1 MKLKVNLK
9 NTFIKHKFPL
19 ATFFISF
26 IIMLIGFAVIEI
38 SPFGKNQIMI
48 VDSWHQY
55 YPFLQELHDKL
66 RHGESIF
73 YSWRVGMGS
82 NFYLIMAYYA
92 FSPLYL
98 LSILF
103 PAKYLREFLM
113 LVTVLKI
120 ALAGSFF
127 TVYLKHTFKR
137 EDYTIVGFGLLYAFC
152 GYAMGYYWNVMWLD
166 AVALLPLIILGLGR
180 IIDGKGFTLYTIT
193 LALALISN
201 FYIGFFVCEF
211 ILIYYL
217 VAYLS
222 KTKGFSIK
230 HFISRTVD
238 VALFS
243 ALAIGIAAVVLLPT
257 YKGLLLSHAVNTTFP
272 EQFTTYFSS
281 FEILNNL
288 LPGTEPSTKSGLP
301 NIYSG
306 FIGIYFLVVFFVSSK
321 INIKDK
327 IASFLL
333 SAFLVLSFN
342 INILNYIWHAFHFP
356 NEVPYRF
363 AFVFSFL
370 VLSLAYKG
378 FESLEELPKKHVWF
392 ISLGF
397 LAYLL
402 VNERLEIK
410 DTVFYTSLGA
420 LGLYTMVLLAH
431 KYDKLKRKG
440 FVVALSTLFIA
451 EALLSAIIGTTTT
464 GYSSRENY
472 PYLKEDI
479 QDAVS
484 YVRAM
489 DDDVYRT
496 EMIKWYST
504 NDPALYGYMGASMFS
519 STVNAN
525 ISRFNQKLGLGSSP
539 ESNRYLY
546 ASSTP
551 IVNGLMGVKYFFGRD
566 HAGTAENAGYTKIG
580 ETGKVSIY
588 QNDYPLPLGFMVD
601 DLIYNWNNGH
611 KSPFKVQEDFIL
623 AATGLEKELFEDVQI
638 SSENYVNMQ
647 RTSYDGFRYAYK
659 NLDAAQVGNA
669 TLFIN
674 APETKQMYIYMF
686 ANRSYKTKVTVN
698 EKSIEYETRRGLI
711 IDLGVLEKGTEIK
724 LDFEVHAADTG
735 YFNLQAV
742 TFDEEAYKEAYALLA
757 DEPLNITK
765 FEATKVEGTVVAK
778 KDGVLYTSIPYENGW
793 TVKVDGEKVVPDDLK
808 RAMIGIYLTEGSHKI
823 EMSYMPDGFVNGLI
837 ISLFSLGAL
846 ILVGVTSRKSQKKE
860 QI

>member
-1 MKLKVNLK
+1 MKIKANLK

-103 PAKYLREFLM
+103 PAEYLREFLM

-120 ALAGSFF
+120 ALAGTFF
-127 TVYLKHTFKR
+127 TVYLKHTFHR

-180 IIDGKGFTLYTIT
+180 IIEGKGFVLYTIT

-230 HFISRTVD
+230 HFISKTVD

-272 EQFTTYFSS
+272 EKFTTYFSTL
-281 FEILNNL
+281 EILNNL

-333 SAFLVLSFN
+333 LAFLVLSFN

-378 FESLEELPKKHVWF
+378 FETLDELPKKHLWF
-392 ISLGF
+392 IGFGF

-420 LGLYTMVLLAH
+420 LGLYSMVLLAH
-431 KYDKLKRKG
+431 KYDKLKQKG

-451 EALLSAIIGTTTT
+451 EALLSAIIGTTAT

-479 QDAVS
+479 EAAVK
-484 YVRAM
+484 YVKAM
-489 DDDVYRT
+489 DDDIYRT

-765 FEATKVEGTVVAK
+765 FEATKVEGTVEAK

-823 EMSYMPDGFVNGLI
+823 EMSYVPDGFVNGLI

-846 ILVGVTSRKSQKKE
+846 ILVGITSRKSRKIE
-860 QI
+860 